1 MVSNSARQRRVG
13 GGYGIESKGRER
25 MMGVGTYGTEYV
37 QDEELSSPSSSLLIG
52 LMVFRCALLLLHLP
66 PFPSPPNTNSVF
78 RSGTAK
84 ISNSLSSHHPSLPS
98 NRPRFLETSLTTL
111 RSIS

>member
-13 GGYGIESKGRER
+13 GGYGIESKARER
-25 MMGVGTYGTEYV
+25 MMVGVDTYGTEYV
-37 QDEELSSPSSSLLIG
+37 QDEELSSSSSLLIG